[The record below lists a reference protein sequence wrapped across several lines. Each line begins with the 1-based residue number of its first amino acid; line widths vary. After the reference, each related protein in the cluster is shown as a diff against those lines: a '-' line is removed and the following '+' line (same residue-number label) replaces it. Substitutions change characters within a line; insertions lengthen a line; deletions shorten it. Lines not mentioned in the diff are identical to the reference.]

1 MLMKLLKYDLKNMYK
16 FLVVFYILSIF
27 FALTTRLFFSIDDTT
42 IIKII
47 GQISVGCMF
56 AMIANIFINNIMR
69 CFVRFRDTLYKDE
82 SYLTHTLPIKKSEI
96 YNSKFILSFITLLS
110 SFLVILLTLFIA
122 YFSEEKILWLKNM
135 INSFIT
141 NADISVTMFIISIIV
156 ILFLE
161 LFSGIQSGYI
171 GIILGYKKNN
181 KKIGFSI
188 LYGFIYYILTQLFV
202 LLVIRIIAI
211 FNSDIMSLFTSNNI
225 DMNLLKLLIILS
237 IVIYVVIIIVSNLIA
252 QKIFKKGVNVE

>member
-161 LFSGIQSGYI
+161 LSKVCF
-171 GIILGYKKNN
+171 
-181 KKIGFSI
+181 
-188 LYGFIYYILTQLFV
+188 
-202 LLVIRIIAI
+202 LL
-211 FNSDIMSLFTSNNI
+211 
-225 DMNLLKLLIILS
+225 
-237 IVIYVVIIIVSNLIA
+237 
-252 QKIFKKGVNVE
+252 

>member
-225 DMNLLKLLIILS
+225 DMNLLKPLIILS

>member
-141 NADISVTMFIISIIV
+141 NADISVTVFIISIIV

-225 DMNLLKLLIILS
+225 DMNLLKPLIILS